1 MAKEVV
7 FKNDA
12 RSRMKKGIDTVAEA
26 VRATIG
32 PLGRNAILD
41 KGYGSPTITNDGVSI
56 AKEISLKD
64 PIENMGA
71 SVIKEV
77 ASKTNENAGDGTSTA
92 TVLTHEIIS
101 QGMKVVAMGANPMNL
116 KAGISKAGND
126 IAKAL
131 EKRSQKVSSQ
141 EEIIHVASVSA
152 ESEEIGTIIAE
163 TIGKVGKDGVVTV
176 EESQSLGTSSEVV
189 EGIEFDK
196 GYVSPYM
203 MTDNEKMR
211 AEMKKPHILIT
222 DQKITNV
229 KQVLPVLEA
238 LAQSGEKDLVIIA
251 DDIEGEALATFIL
264 NKLRGSLNV
273 LGIKAPGFGDNKKEQ
288 LKDIAAVTG
297 ATFIEEGLGMKL
309 DETQLEHLGS
319 ASKVVATKDSTVIV
333 GGAAKKGVVES
344 YIERLKHQRDN
355 TEHEYQQQAIEK
367 RIAKI
372 SGGVAVIKVGAATES
387 EMKYLKDKI
396 EDAVNATKAALEEGI
411 IPGGGSTLVKIAQ
424 ELTPKSRKKDN
435 EVQAGYDLVLR
446 SLESP
451 LRQIAINAG
460 KDDGVVLSKVLEKG
474 DKGGYHATHDDY
486 VDDML
491 KEGIIDPVKVTKSAI
506 LNACSAASVFLTTEV
521 AVADQEDE
529 KESHQGGQMPAGMPG
544 LGM

>member
-1 MAKEVV
+1 MAKKVM
-7 FKNDA
+7 FKNEA
-12 RSRMKKGIDTVAEA
+12 RSKMKQGIDIVAEA

-41 KGYGSPTITNDGVSI
+41 KGFGNPVITNDGVSI
-56 AKEISLKD
+56 AKEIKLKD
-64 PIENMGA
+64 PFENIGA

-101 QGMKVVAMGANPMNL
+101 EGMKVVAMGANPMNL
-116 KAGISKAGND
+116 KAGISQAGD
-126 IAKAL
+126 DVAKAL
-131 EKRSQKVSSQ
+131 IKRAQKVSSD
-141 EEIIHVASVSA
+141 EEVIHVASVSA
-152 ESEEIGTIIAE
+152 ESERIGKIIAE
-163 TIGKVGKDGVVTV
+163 TIQKVGKDGVVTV

-189 EGIEFDK
+189 EGIEFEK
-196 GYVSPYM
+196 GYLSPYM

-211 AEMKKPHILIT
+211 AEMKKPKILIT

-229 KQVLPVLEA
+229 KQVLPVLES
-238 LAQSGEKDLVIIA
+238 LAQSGEKELVIIA
-251 DDIEGEALATFIL
+251 EDIEGEALATFIL
-264 NKLRGSLNV
+264 NKLRGTLNV
-273 LGIKAPGFGDNKKEQ
+273 LGIKAPGFGDSKKQQ
-288 LKDIAAVTG
+288 LSDIAAVTG

-309 DETQLEHLGS
+309 EDTEITHLGS
-319 ASKVVATKDSTVIV
+319 AQKVVSTKDSTVVV
-333 GGAAKKGVVES
+333 GGSAEEGTINTYIKK
-344 YIERLKHQRDN
+344 LKKQLKN
-355 TEHEYQQQAIEK
+355 TEKEYSKEALEK
-367 RIAKI
+367 RIAKL

-411 IPGGGSTLVKIAQ
+411 IPGGGSTLVKISQ
-424 ELTPKSRKKDN
+424 ELRKKPLKQND
-435 EVQAGYDLVLR
+435 EVKAGYELVLK

-474 DKGGYHATHDDY
+474 ARGGYHATHDSY
-486 VDDML
+486 VEDML
-491 KEGIIDPVKVTKSAI
+491 TEGIIDPVKVTKSAI

-521 AVADQEDE
+521 AVAEEEQESE
-529 KESHQGGQMPAGMPG
+529 TSSGNHMQAGMPG